1 MAEKKITTKKK
12 RPASRPKATGGRASP
27 VQVEAPEELRPS
39 LKKRFADLDPEILT
53 VGRYLEIHPGV
64 CFGKLIFKGTR
75 VPAEGG
81 GWGAA
86 AQLEAALRREQ

>member
-1 MAEKKITTKKK
+1 MD
-12 RPASRPKATGGRASP
+12 P
-27 VQVEAPEELRPS
+27 VE
-39 LKKRFADLDPEILT
+39 
-53 VGRYLEIHPGV
+53 VGQFLEINSRV
-64 CFGKLIFKGTR
+64 CHGQLIFKGTR